1 MFPKERS
8 PQTVSESFNE
18 SYLTRSLVIPAIP
31 PPCQY
36 VNRKSAGPMEKSACE
51 LDLLP
56 SLNLAAPRKLDLTHG
71 LIDSSVVESEGIAFT
86 MLSGKASINNK
97 GNVRIIDRP
106 TFTLGHL
113 IDRARDINKS
123 SC

>member
-1 MFPKERS
+1 MFPVERS
-8 PQTVSESFNE
+8 PQTVREPFNE

-36 VNRKSAGPMEKSACE
+36 VNRKSAGPLEKSACE
-51 LDLLP
+51 SDLTL
-56 SLNLAAPRKLDLTHG
+56 SLNPAIPRKLDLMHG
-71 LIDSSVVESEGIAFT
+71 LVDSAVVESEGIAIT
-86 MLSGKASINNK
+86 MLSGNANNINKK
-97 GNVRIIDRP
+97 GNARIFDRP

-113 IDRARDINKS
+113 IDRDINKS